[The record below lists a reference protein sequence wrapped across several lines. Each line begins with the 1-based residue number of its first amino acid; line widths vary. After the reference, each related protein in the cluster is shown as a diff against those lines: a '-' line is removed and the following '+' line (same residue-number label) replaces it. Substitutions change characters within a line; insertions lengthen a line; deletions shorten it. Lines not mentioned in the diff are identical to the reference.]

1 MEIKKVA
8 VLGAGTMGAGIAQVC
23 AQAGYEVWVRD
34 IKDEFIEK
42 GKATIEKNLRK
53 AVNKGKISLLKL
65 KEIQSKLH
73 YTTDLKE
80 AVSDADL
87 VIEAVP
93 EVMDI
98 KKEVFKEVCE
108 YNKKA
113 ILATNTSGLSITEL
127 AKATDRPDKFVGM
140 HFFNPVPV
148 MALVEVIKGE
158 QTSDETVNIAV
169 EFVKSIGK
177 TPVVVKKDIA
187 GFIVN
192 RCLVPYLLLAIQDY
206 ENGVASKEE
215 IDATMI
221 YNYSFPMGPIELS
234 DFVGLDILYFATQQ
248 WDIAPKSK
256 ALEEKFKAKELG
268 MKTGIGFYDWRT
280 GRPKIPRE
288 LAGKYDGLRLIAPM
302 VNIAADLIQQDVASA
317 EEIDTAMK
325 LGTNMPKGPCEMADE
340 IGLDKI
346 LAKVEEIYKEKGYE
360 ILKPSEYLKKLVE
373 EGKTGKDAGEGFYK
387 YTGEVGYRT
396 IVIEKD
402 EETKIAKLVLNRPHR
417 LNAISFELLDEL
429 ADALR
434 KLEKDDDVRVLIIT
448 GSGDKAFSAGFDLQE
463 ALQGDVLSPASSM
476 MISAKGQAVFTM
488 IERFPKPVIAAINGY
503 AFGGGCE
510 LSLACDFRIMS
521 KGGKIGLTELTLG
534 LIPGWGGTQRMTK
547 LIGAAKAKELIFLG
561 KRLSAEEAEQ
571 VGLVNKAV
579 DADKFWDEVMAL
591 AKQLA
596 EGSPIALRVAK
607 YAINFGYEL
616 PVEIG
621 QALEAAYFGIVT
633 STQDVMEGIKAFFEK
648 RKPEFKGK

>member
-148 MALVEVIKGE
+148 MALVEIIKGE

-373 EGKTGKDAGEGFYK
+373 EGKTGKDAGEG
-387 YTGEVGYRT
+387 
-396 IVIEKD
+396 
-402 EETKIAKLVLNRPHR
+402 
-417 LNAISFELLDEL
+417 
-429 ADALR
+429 
-434 KLEKDDDVRVLIIT
+434 
-448 GSGDKAFSAGFDLQE
+448 
-463 ALQGDVLSPASSM
+463 
-476 MISAKGQAVFTM
+476 
-488 IERFPKPVIAAINGY
+488 
-503 AFGGGCE
+503 
-510 LSLACDFRIMS
+510 
-521 KGGKIGLTELTLG
+521 
-534 LIPGWGGTQRMTK
+534 
-547 LIGAAKAKELIFLG
+547 
-561 KRLSAEEAEQ
+561 
-571 VGLVNKAV
+571 
-579 DADKFWDEVMAL
+579 
-591 AKQLA
+591 
-596 EGSPIALRVAK
+596 
-607 YAINFGYEL
+607 
-616 PVEIG
+616 
-621 QALEAAYFGIVT
+621 
-633 STQDVMEGIKAFFEK
+633 
-648 RKPEFKGK
+648 

>member
-148 MALVEVIKGE
+148 MALVEIIKGE

-402 EETKIAKLVLNRPHR
+402 EETKIAKLILNRPHR

-448 GSGDKAFSAGFDLQE
+448 GSGDKAFSAGLDLQE

-534 LIPGWGGTQRMTK
+534 LIPGWGGTQRMAK